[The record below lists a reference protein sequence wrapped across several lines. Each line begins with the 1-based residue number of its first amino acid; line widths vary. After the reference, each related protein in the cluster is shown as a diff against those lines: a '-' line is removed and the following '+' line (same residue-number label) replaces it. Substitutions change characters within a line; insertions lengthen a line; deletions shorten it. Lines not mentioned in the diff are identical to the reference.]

1 MISTKGRYA
10 LRVLIDLADQG
21 AGARVPLKDIAA
33 RQGIS
38 EKYLQH
44 IVRTLVAGELLEGTS
59 GKGGG
64 YTLTRKPEE
73 YVVSDVLE
81 LVEGTIAP
89 VACLEKDAVPCER
102 AATCKTL
109 SMWQGFYERELAYF
123 GSITVASLQEGQPIN
138 AGAAS

>member
-44 IVRTLVAGELLEGTS
+44 IVRT
-59 GKGGG
+59 
-64 YTLTRKPEE
+64 
-73 YVVSDVLE
+73 
-81 LVEGTIAP
+81 
-89 VACLEKDAVPCER
+89 
-102 AATCKTL
+102 
-109 SMWQGFYERELAYF
+109 
-123 GSITVASLQEGQPIN
+123 
-138 AGAAS
+138 

>member
-10 LRVLIDLADQG
+10 LRVLIDLAEQG
-21 AGARVPLKDIAA
+21 DGARVPLKDIAE

-44 IVRTLVAGELLEGTS
+44 IVRALVAEKLLEGTS

-64 YTLTRKPEE
+64 YVLTKRPDE

-89 VACLEKDAVPCER
+89 VACLAKGAEPCER
-102 AATCKTL
+102 IATCKTL
-109 SMWQGFYERELAYF
+109 PMWKGFYERELEYF
-123 GSITVASLQEGQPIN
+123 GSITVASLLEGTPL
-138 AGAAS
+138 

>member
-10 LRVLIDLADQG
+10 LRVLVDLAEQG
-21 AGARVPLKDIAA
+21 EGARVPLKEIAK

-44 IVRTLVAGELLEGTS
+44 IVRTLVAEKLLEGTT

-64 YTLTRKPEE
+64 YRLTKRPDE
-73 YVVSDVLE
+73 YVGSDVLE

-89 VACLEKDAVPCER
+89 VACLARGAEPCER

-109 SMWQGFYERELAYF
+109 PIWKGFYECELAYF
-123 GSITVASLQEGQPIN
+123 GSITVASLLEGQPVN
-138 AGAAS
+138 AEASS

>member
-10 LRVLIDLADQG
+10 LRVLVDLADQG

-64 YTLTRKPEE
+64 YMLTRKPED

-89 VACLEKDAVPCER
+89 VACLAKDAEPCER

-109 SMWQGFYERELAYF
+109 PMWKGFYERELEYF

>member
-10 LRVLIDLADQG
+10 LRVLVDLADQG

-44 IVRTLVAGELLEGTS
+44 IVRTPVAGELLEGTS

-64 YTLTRKPEE
+64 YMLTRKPE
-73 YVVSDVLE
+73 D
-81 LVEGTIAP
+81 
-89 VACLEKDAVPCER
+89 
-102 AATCKTL
+102 
-109 SMWQGFYERELAYF
+109 
-123 GSITVASLQEGQPIN
+123 
-138 AGAAS
+138 